1 MVIRGRAPV
10 RIDFAGGF
18 TDVKPYCVEN
28 KGAVVNAAIN
38 RYSYVSLW
46 IGGDEL
52 KLTSM
57 DYNQSISSKSLRE
70 MEYDGNLDLF
80 KAALKRLG
88 LDIKGEIKARCDA
101 PPASGLGTSAS
112 LGVCLIGVLN
122 LIQDRRLSLY
132 EIAELAHRL
141 ETEELGISGG
151 RQDQYASALGGIL
164 YQEFDEAVHTSPLRI
179 SEAMLCNLEKHLILC
194 YTGKSRL
201 SGDIV
206 GSVMER
212 YKRGD
217 KEVKNLLDEMKAIA
231 QETKDALL
239 KGDVIAL
246 GKLMSENWERQK
258 RLYQGISNEYI
269 EHLFRVAEN
278 SGSIGGKAMGAGG
291 GGCLLFL
298 SAPDTEHILRRKLQ
312 EEGAEIIDM
321 SFSLTGLVVWRED

>member
-57 DYNQSISSKSLRE
+57 DYNQSISSKSLRD

-80 KAALKRLG
+80 KAALKRLR

-122 LIQDRRLSLY
+122 LIQDKRLSLY

-179 SEAMLCNLEKHLILC
+179 SEATLCNLEKHLILC

-212 YKRGD
+212 YKSGD
-217 KEVKNLLDEMKAIA
+217 KEVKNLLDEMKSIA

-246 GKLMSENWERQK
+246 GRLMSENWERQK
-258 RLYQGISNEYI
+258 RLYPGISNEYI

-278 SGSIGGKAMGAGG
+278 SGSIGVRQWVREVGDACSFFPHQTLNISCEESCKRKG
-291 GGCLLFL
+291 
-298 SAPDTEHILRRKLQ
+298 RR
-312 EEGAEIIDM
+312 
-321 SFSLTGLVVWRED
+321 